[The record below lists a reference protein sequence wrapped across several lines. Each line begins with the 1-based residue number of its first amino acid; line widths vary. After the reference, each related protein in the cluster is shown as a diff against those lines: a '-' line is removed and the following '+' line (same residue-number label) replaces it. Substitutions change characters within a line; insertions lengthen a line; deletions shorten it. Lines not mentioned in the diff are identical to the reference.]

1 MLKNIDPHLSPE
13 LIYSLYCM
21 GHGDEIVLS
30 DAHFPA
36 HTINNNVIR
45 ADGNQVEILLKAIIP
60 LFELD
65 NYVNDAVV
73 MMSPVAGD
81 RVPDDVIR
89 DYRAQLPAD
98 QEITFI
104 DRFAFYERAKNAS
117 IVVVTSSTRKYG
129 NILLK
134 KGVTPA
140 EC

>member
-1 MLKNIDPHLSPE
+1 MLKNIDPRLSPT
-13 LIYSLYCM
+13 LLYSLYCM
-21 GHGDEIVLS
+21 GHGDEIILS

-36 HTINNNVIR
+36 HTINENVIR
-45 ADGNQVEILLKAIIP
+45 ADGNQVEELLKAIIP

-65 NYVNDAVV
+65 SYVNDAVV
-73 MMSPVAGD
+73 MMSPVPGD
-81 RVPDDVIR
+81 KVPDDVIA
-89 DYRAQLPAD
+89 DYRSQLPEN

-117 IVVVTSSTRKYG
+117 VVVVTSSVRKYG

-140 EC
+140 E